1 MSEVALNCTRSK
13 TDYSKELM
21 AGLLLLWISLFL
33 CLQSM
38 HHEDIDFCSIRGV
51 WLCKNLSIFPGSCG
65 GVSKLWF
72 WFTSSFPCPASFPA
86 CVWTS
91 TLRQYCWGF
100 IIFPLCPAAVVSA
113 KESLRTQVCSSLWPE
128 QWRELCSRSSE
139 LRLLLQS

>member
-38 HHEDIDFCSIRGV
+38 HHEGIDFCSIRGV

-65 GVSKLWF
+65 GCPNCGILVYLLIPC
-72 WFTSSFPCPASFPA
+72 SFFPSL
-86 CVWTS
+86 CLDS
-91 TLRQYCWGF
+91 MLRQYCWGF

-128 QWRELCSRSSE
+128 QWRELCSWSSE
-139 LRLLLQS
+139 LRLHLQS